1 MAPVLCL
8 MEYNPREWKVWLEF
22 TRRELQA
29 LSMLMVLFA
38 LAIGMRWYAH
48 VCTKP
53 KLPIVYHNV
62 VFAAD
67 SIDAQTPQQRSEFE
81 KEDDYSGRRY
91 AKRSFER
98 NGDSL
103 KPSDRAPYTPAYR
116 KSRIV
121 ELNSADTIDLRNLPA
136 IGPWLARKIVEYRDG
151 LGGFISVDQLLEVYR
166 MTPEK
171 LDTLRPFLVLDT
183 AWVERFNPNT
193 VTLER
198 LLKHPYFSATQAK
211 GFISYRHK
219 HGGFKIA
226 ADLKKCLLIDEKTYD
241 KIRDYIEVR

>member
-1 MAPVLCL
+1 
-8 MEYNPREWKVWLEF
+8 
-22 TRRELQA
+22 
-29 LSMLMVLFA
+29 
-38 LAIGMRWYAH
+38 
-48 VCTKP
+48 
-53 KLPIVYHNV
+53 
-62 VFAAD
+62 
-67 SIDAQTPQQRSEFE
+67 
-81 KEDDYSGRRY
+81 
-91 AKRSFER
+91 
-98 NGDSL
+98 
-103 KPSDRAPYTPAYR
+103 
-116 KSRIV
+116 
-121 ELNSADTIDLRNLPA
+121 
-136 IGPWLARKIVEYRDG
+136 
-151 LGGFISVDQLLEVYR
+151 

>member
-1 MAPVLCL
+1 

-29 LSMLMVLFA
+29 LAVLMVLFA
-38 LAIGMRWYAH
+38 LAIAIRWYVH
-48 VCTKP
+48 IYTTP
-53 KLPIVYHNV
+53 QLPILYRNV

-67 SIDAQTPQQRSEFE
+67 TSSNHNNAPQQ
-81 KEDDYSGRRY
+81 ED
-91 AKRSFER
+91 RSFDR
-98 NGDSL
+98 NTQGWPKRFAVAGNIDSL
-103 KPSDRAPYTPAYR
+103 KPTERLPYTPAFR

-136 IGPWLARKIVEYRDG
+136 IGPWLARKIVDYRDG
-151 LGGFISVDQLLEVYR
+151 LGGFVSVEQLLEVYR

-183 AWVERFNPNT
+183 SWVERFNPNT

-198 LLKHPYFSATQAK
+198 LLRHPYFSATQAK
-211 GFISYRHK
+211 GFISYRNK
-219 HGGFKIA
+219 HGAFKTA
-226 ADLKKCLLIDEKTYD
+226 EELKKCLLIDEKTFG
-241 KIRDYIEVR
+241 KIRDYLEVR